1 MSRVLMGVYEQLE
14 AGREGR
20 GITTLPVGADPA
32 CRTQVFTQTLSWS
45 WCQQT
50 HLDMDLYDLRRCQA
64 EYHPDCEA
72 VTTMMQRNRF
82 FKVVS
87 WLCWE
92 SAFSCQWIFFFKINY
107 QKVSVQY
114 FFKNQTNDNNSSY
127 EVQMLMVLNCV
138 ETLRDVEGGV
148 FIYGNAWPG
157 VLTTMCWVNI
167 SLVLKLGMIYHLEWP
182 KM

>member
-14 AGREGR
+14 AGGEGR

-114 FFKNQTNDNNSSY
+114 FFKNQTNDNKSSTKFKCWWCWIVLRRW
-127 EVQMLMVLNCV
+127 EMLKV
-138 ETLRDVEGGV
+138 V
-148 FIYGNAWPG
+148 FSYMEMHGQ
-157 VLTTMCWVNI
+157 V
-167 SLVLKLGMIYHLEWP
+167 Y
-182 KM
+182 